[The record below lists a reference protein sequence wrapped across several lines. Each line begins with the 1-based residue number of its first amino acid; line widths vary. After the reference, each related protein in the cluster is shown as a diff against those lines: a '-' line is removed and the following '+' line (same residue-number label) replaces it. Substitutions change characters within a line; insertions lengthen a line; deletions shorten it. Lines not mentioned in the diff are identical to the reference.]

1 MKQEQQQQAQHLY
14 YQTDLS
20 KSQIAETVGISRRT
34 LHYWIDQNNW
44 ERIKKNAT
52 HIPSLLADNCY
63 RLMGDLMDE
72 ILSEDRVGKPVTPQE
87 ASTIYKLT
95 LTIGKLKNR
104 GTLTENMELFGWLLD
119 SIAAKNPQLAT
130 EVQPYI
136 SSYIH
141 TRDIMSSRD
150 YRENLEHTPHGDSL
164 SFGEGRGE
172 ASRAEEDKLD
182 FADHLAW
189 AQNGFKEET
198 ATQPQPATPTPDA
211 LRTTAPRT
219 PSTPPT
225 QRPVEKVS
233 TEKFSDM
240 IRKQLRGTSTTG
252 PCKNLKQKPV
262 AA

>member
-20 KSQIAETVGISRRT
+20 KSQIAETVGISRST
-34 LHYWIDQNNW
+34 LHYWINQNNW

-72 ILSEDRVGKPVTPQE
+72 ILSEDRVGKPVTAQE

-150 YRENLEHTPHGDSL
+150 YRENLEHTPMTPKPDP
-164 SFGEGRGE
+164 
-172 ASRAEEDKLD
+172 EEDKLD
-182 FADHLAW
+182 FADHMAW
-189 AQNGFKEET
+189 AQSGSKEEPQQQPVTPAAGFASVLST
-198 ATQPQPATPTPDA
+198 AESTPDA
-211 LRTTAPRT
+211 LRSTAPRT

-225 QRPVEKVS
+225 QFVKP
-233 TEKFSDM
+233 EKFSDM

-252 PCKNLKQKPV
+252 PCKNLKKQPV